1 MKRFLLAA
9 AAALVGAS
17 TAHAENWASVN
28 KVLQER
34 CIACHS
40 GEGAPLGLQLDSHA
54 GLMKGS
60 QNGPVVLPG
69 DPDGSQLMH
78 RILGKAEPRM
88 PLDGPP
94 FLDDGTIAMFS
105 AWIKSGATGPAD
117 AAAETAPAA
126 TPPQDP
132 RADGRLL
139 YGEVSRIFGQH
150 CVKCHSDN
158 SKMGAPPEGLR
169 LGSHADILKGG
180 ERVVLIPGNPQG
192 SEIIRRVEGLATPR
206 MPFDGP
212 PWLTAEEIALLRD
225 WIAQGARGDDG
236 AAAPIPAGR
245 PLRLR
250 GILTAAGEVDGA
262 AFVTEG
268 TTRRKSV
275 PAVGGAVE
283 LRGRVAPDGGII
295 AERLR
300 GR

>member
-1 MKRFLLAA
+1 MKRILAA
-9 AAALVGAS
+9 AAAALLGGTGAGAQDW
-17 TAHAENWASVN
+17 TAVN

-34 CIACHS
+34 CIVCHS
-40 GEGAPLGLQLDSHA
+40 GDGAPLELHLDSHA
-54 GLMKGS
+54 NLMSGS

-69 DPDGSQLMH
+69 DPDGSQLMY
-78 RILGKAEPRM
+78 RLLGKAEPRM

-94 FLDDGTIAMFS
+94 FLDDATIAMFG
-105 AWIKSGATGPAD
+105 AWIKAGAKGP
-117 AAAETAPAA
+117 AAAETAPAPA
-126 TPPQDP
+126 PPQDP
-132 RADGRLL
+132 RADGRIL

-169 LGSHADILKGG
+169 LGSHAEILKGG

-192 SEIIRRVEGLATPR
+192 SEIIRRVEGLASPR

-236 AAAPIPAGR
+236 TAAPIPAGR
-245 PLRLR
+245 HLRMR
-250 GILTAAGEVDGA
+250 GILTAPNEVDGA
-262 AFVTEG
+262 AFVTDG
-268 TTRRKSV
+268 STRRKNV
-275 PAVGGAVE
+275 PAVGGSIE

-295 AERLR
+295 AEQLR
-300 GR
+300 GH

>member
-1 MKRFLLAA
+1 MKRILAA
-9 AAALVGAS
+9 AAAALLGGTGAEAQDW
-17 TAHAENWASVN
+17 TAVN

-34 CIACHS
+34 CIVCHS
-40 GEGAPLGLQLDSHA
+40 GDGAPLELHLDSHA
-54 GLMKGS
+54 NLLSGS

-78 RILGKAEPRM
+78 RLLGKAEPRM

-94 FLDDGTIAMFS
+94 FLDDATIAMFGT
-105 AWIKSGATGPAD
+105 WIKAEAKGPAT
-117 AAAETAPAA
+117 AETAPAA
-126 TPPQDP
+126 APPPDP
-132 RADGRLL
+132 RADGRIL

-192 SEIIRRVEGLATPR
+192 SEIIRRVEGLASPR

-236 AAAPIPAGR
+236 TAAPVPVGR
-245 PLRLR
+245 HLRMR
-250 GILTAAGEVDGA
+250 GILTAPNEVDGA
-262 AFVTEG
+262 AFMADSA
-268 TTRRKSV
+268 TRRKDV
-275 PAVGGAVE
+275 PAVGGTVE
-283 LRGRVAPDGGII
+283 LHGRVAPDGGIV